1 MPVESVVVDHL
12 VKRYGGLLAIK
23 QLSFKA
29 REGEVTGILGPN
41 GAGKTTTLR
50 AIAGA
55 LKPTQGKALVYGHD
69 SYREAAMVKR
79 IVGVMP
85 EVPSLF
91 PELTVLE
98 NLEFLGKLYGLSGRD
113 ARARALETIGL
124 MGLDDY
130 AGVRYGHLS
139 KGLKRRADMAGA
151 IIHDPRVIILDE
163 PTAGLDVFS
172 ASHLRGI
179 IASLVGEGRTII
191 LSSHYIDEVM
201 ELSDRVII
209 LYKGTKVYEGEP
221 ARLRSVLRMGKRVK
235 IRFNRPLSISEWKD
249 IVHAVEDL
257 VDGEP
262 AYRRDLL
269 EAYTLD
275 PLGYIDTVRDK
286 SRGLGVSVVDLDI
299 IPASWEDVFKKY
311 IRQTSL
317 SGKSCSCTCGAG

>member
-1 MPVESVVVDHL
+1 MPEESVVVDHL
-12 VKRYGGLLAIK
+12 VKKYGRLLAVK

-55 LKPTQGKALVYGHD
+55 LKPTRGKALVYGRD
-69 SYREAAMVKR
+69 SYREATKVKK

-91 PELTVLE
+91 PELSVRE
-98 NLEFLGKLYGLSGRD
+98 NLEFLGKLYGLNNRD
-113 ARARALETIGL
+113 TRARAMETIRL

-130 AGVRYGHLS
+130 AGTRYGHLS

-151 IIHDPRVIILDE
+151 LIHDPRVVILDE

-179 IASLVGEGRTII
+179 IGSLVGEGRTII

-201 ELSDRVII
+201 ELSDRIII

-221 ARLRSVLRMGKRVK
+221 SRLRSVLGMGKRVK
-235 IRFNRPLSISEWKD
+235 TRFNRPLSIPEWKD
-249 IVHAVEDL
+249 IVEAVEDL

-262 AYRRDLL
+262 VYRKDYL

-275 PLGYIDTVRDK
+275 PLGYIDIVRG
-286 SRGLGVSVVDLDI
+286 RAERLGVSVVDIDI

-317 SGKSCSCTCGAG
+317 SGENCSCTCRAG